1 MFDTINFKLTRSDYN
16 GADFLSEVPC
26 YITDVSEHL
35 YSNGIVITGSLGNLK
50 ISCNEYQVK
59 VKDGSLCKWYLGD
72 NLQTMNRKDTKMA
85 IEKLSDLLHI
95 PMNKAM
101 VTRID
106 VGQNFIMKH
115 PPKVYMNHL
124 GTMKNATRLE
134 EPNSLYYRK
143 KDGGLCFYDKVREQK
158 SKNEPLPELYK
169 DRNVLRYE
177 QRYKRRLAK
186 HLNVSELRAAMLYD
200 EAFYIELL
208 NKWRD
213 DYLSIQKINDIQLNF
228 EAMRNK
234 KDLNKMGVLSLIERI
249 GGLNSFMSQIAEA
262 QQQGK
267 LSKKQAYDLRQAA
280 KDACSIKDGLVV
292 ENEAIAELNKKIVEA
307 VRFYR

>member
-1 MFDTINFKLTRSDYN
+1 
-16 GADFLSEVPC
+16 
-26 YITDVSEHL
+26 
-35 YSNGIVITGSLGNLK
+35 
-50 ISCNEYQVK
+50 
-59 VKDGSLCKWYLGD
+59 
-72 NLQTMNRKDTKMA
+72 
-85 IEKLSDLLHI
+85 
-95 PMNKAM
+95 
-101 VTRID
+101 
-106 VGQNFIMKH
+106 
-115 PPKVYMNHL
+115 
-124 GTMKNATRLE
+124 
-134 EPNSLYYRK
+134 
-143 KDGGLCFYDKVREQK
+143 
-158 SKNEPLPELYK
+158 
-169 DRNVLRYE
+169 
-177 QRYKRRLAK
+177 
-186 HLNVSELRAAMLYD
+186 MLYD

-249 GGLNSFMSQIAEA
+249 GGLNSFMSQITEA